1 MSILG
6 NNDPEYIAA
15 HKHCSNH
22 RKELES
28 SALCGCFHCFA
39 EFPPAAIQQW
49 SDDEQTALCPKCE
62 IDSVIGDASGYPVDR
77 QFLTW
82 MHYHWFALK

>member
-15 HKHCSNH
+15 HKHSSRH
-22 RKELES
+22 RKELETS
-28 SALCGCFHCFA
+28 TLCGCFHCLA
-39 EFPPAAIQQW
+39 EFPPSAIQQW
-49 SDDEQTALCPKCE
+49 TDDEQTALCPKCE
-62 IDSVIGDASGYPVDR
+62 IDSVIGDASGFPVDR

-82 MHYHWFALK
+82 MNDHWFAAK